1 MDKVICPNCGAGI
14 AANEVRC
21 PFCGYINVTGAEEKF
36 MRDVKKTE
44 EDLSQIPQMQKKQLK
59 KTLSKSSKV
68 IIVTIVIATV
78 IALGVVGFF
87 SLMDWV
93 FSLDSGRD
101 PKVEMQWERENFPI
115 IDEMYAQARYD
126 EIIEFEYA
134 VLEENREK
142 KTKHDLSN
150 WEHYYF
156 LRAYENYTIFKS
168 KNSGNGKSRNR
179 V

>member
-21 PFCGYINVTGAEEKF
+21 PFCDYINVTGAEEKF

-44 EDLSQIPQMQKKQLK
+44 EDLSQIPELQKKQLK

-93 FSLDSGRD
+93 FSIKYQLI
-101 PKVEMQWERENFPI
+101 KFM
-115 IDEMYAQARYD
+115 
-126 EIIEFEYA
+126 
-134 VLEENREK
+134 K
-142 KTKHDLSN
+142 
-150 WEHYYF
+150 
-156 LRAYENYTIFKS
+156 
-168 KNSGNGKSRNR
+168 
-179 V
+179 